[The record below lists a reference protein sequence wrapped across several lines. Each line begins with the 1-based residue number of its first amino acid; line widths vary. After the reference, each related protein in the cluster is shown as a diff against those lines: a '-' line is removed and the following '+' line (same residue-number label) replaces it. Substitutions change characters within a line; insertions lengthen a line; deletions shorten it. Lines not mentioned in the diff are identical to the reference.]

1 MNIIDLSN
9 PEIQK
14 FIMEGGAILVSLLL
28 FARMMLTFINTQAK
42 RDKQENEIFKLVLID
57 IKQALNRSADAQE
70 RGNEVVSE
78 LKEYIKEAQDRQDKA
93 LIMIDKRLSNVE
105 GKMDGV
111 IATVKILS
119 KKNSGAEE

>member
-1 MNIIDLSN
+1 MNIIDLTN
-9 PEIQK
+9 PEVQK

-28 FARMMLTFINTQAK
+28 FARMMLTFINAQAK
-42 RDKQENEIFKLVLID
+42 RDKQENELFKLVLTD

-93 LIMIDKRLSNVE
+93 LIMIDRRLSNVE

-119 KKNSGAEE
+119 KKNSVAEE